1 MITIYIFFFI
11 FFSFYTKK
19 DETLMLY
26 LFHHKTLNERS
37 FIVDSI
43 THILNSINNFSKI
56 NFKFSKYID
65 LFHLLNHI
73 PESISFKL
81 NNNDFLFHLDQAFNH
96 INWIID
102 FFDKQINP
110 SLKKEVSKLTKSKD
124 KVKTIPYADFTVDK
138 PPVFKKD
145 PPVQISFDDILRDSL
160 KDGRPLKP
168 IKRRNPDAFTFQGVC
183 PFCGAPKEYI
193 YDNNKNRGQF
203 QCKACLN
210 TFTLKTTISDEAGIF
225 CPHCGRKLDLKHD
238 RNGYIVYI
246 CPSYKCPYYLKNKEL
261 VDNGTG
267 DQLKTYS
274 DQHRLHYHYRDF
286 KFNLDNLKKLGN
298 TIEAPVNLAK
308 IRFDFKIL
316 GLCLTY
322 YVNYGLSSRKTALIL
337 KEVHGIKISHQTV
350 INYAT
355 TVSNIIKPMVDNYQY
370 KIGHILSGDETYI
383 KVHGKNHYVF
393 FWSDPESKIITSYAI
408 YPVRDTKCACISI
421 YDCLRHYDKI
431 PDQLTLIT
439 DGNPIYNAAQLFF
452 NLNDIHF
459 DLHQVIGVKNLDE
472 ESKKYRPF
480 KQIEERLNRTYKQN
494 YYGTNGY
501 SKLECANSYMILFVC
516 FFNFFRQHSS
526 LGYKTP
532 VDDGLFEDD
541 MKMQDKWLKLIE
553 LSSQYHIA

>member
-1 MITIYIFFFI
+1 M
-11 FFSFYTKK
+11 
-19 DETLMLY
+19 
-26 LFHHKTLNERS
+26 
-37 FIVDSI
+37 DSI
-43 THILNSINNFSKI
+43 THILNSINSFSKI

-65 LFHLLNHI
+65 LFQLLNRI
-73 PESISFKL
+73 PDSVSFKL
-81 NNNDFLFHLDQAFNH
+81 NNNDFLFHLDQAFKH
-96 INWIID
+96 ISWIID
-102 FFDKQINP
+102 FFDNQINP
-110 SLKKEVSKLTKSKD
+110 SLKKEVSKLTKSKE
-124 KVKTIPYADFTVDK
+124 KNTTIPYADFTVDR
-138 PPVFKKD
+138 PPVFKKE
-145 PPVQISFDDILRDSL
+145 PPIQISFDDILRNSL

-168 IKRRNPDAFTFQGVC
+168 IKRRNPDAFTFQGIC

-246 CPSYKCPYYLKNKEL
+246 CPSYKCPYYLKNKEMA
-261 VDNGTG
+261 DNGMG
-267 DQLKTYS
+267 DQLKTSS
-274 DQHRLHYHYRDF
+274 DQYRLHYHYRDF
-286 KFNLDNLKKLGN
+286 KFNLDHLKKLGN
-298 TIEAPVNLAK
+298 TVEAPVNLSK
-308 IRFDFKIL
+308 IHFDSKIL

-337 KEVHGIKISHQTV
+337 NEVHGVKISHQTV
-350 INYAT
+350 INYAA
-355 TVSNIIKPMVDNYQY
+355 TVSSIIKPMVDTYQY

-408 YPVRDTKCACISI
+408 YPVRDTKCACASI

-452 NLNDIHF
+452 SLNDICF

-501 SKLECANSYMILFVC
+501 NKLECANSYMILFVC
-516 FFNFFRQHSS
+516 FFNFLRQHSS
-526 LGYKTP
+526 LKYKTP
-532 VDDGLFEDD
+532 VDDELFEDD
-541 MKMQDKWLKLIE
+541 MRIQDKWLRLIE
-553 LSSQYHIA
+553 ISSQYHIA